1 MEKFQN
7 NLNNNIPMINPTIR
21 DSHFRYNNLFSE
33 TNYSDYRRERD
44 MFLNSLNNNI
54 NNIST
59 SLSSFDKYPNSSIYY
74 NNPYRSSNNRSRSRS
89 PCFCGC
95 HSHEEHINALKN
107 IDDFHNS
114 NIYPREQMLQN
125 YNNSLANINQEM
137 NKKND
142 DLINE
147 IISLKKNLEKV
158 ENELTRTK
166 NEKDACDSYIIELE
180 KELSKSNTN
189 DELMNSKRRALNYSK
204 MRDYEKY
211 HTMLNKSFEV
221 LDSVS
226 NKCNDPKGKTKGG
239 VNYYINRDK
248 DYNTVIKTQKN
259 WVDNLPISNEYS
271 KNRSYNRPKT
281 ENGYNFNN
289 NNDIDDNMENESEVY
304 KYPEGYVNLSMKDY
318 KNKGPY
324 NLDNY
329 SQNNKYPK
337 RYYNSG
343 QGHLNYN
350 SNSMPKNISQINNKK
365 RNSPYQSDF
374 FQKHIMYKNTQPK
387 TTKGKNTIYRNNSE
401 SNIPKK
407 NNTFPYYSNSNL
419 NNINEN
425 YPSENPLNN
434 NENNY
439 SPETER
445 YLVLDKLG
453 NPIYIP
459 KKRLTAMKIIPILDE
474 EGNEQYDSNGNLIFK
489 GPDGKPKTQ
498 EDLQPIILGND
509 KPLVNEE
516 NRPFLGIDD
525 VIMVNRFGEPIL
537 GPGELYDI
545 NNKVV
550 KGELGILPKNNKGNL
565 IIFDMNE
572 DPLIKNIEKN
582 GNDNTDKFPNT
593 IINSN
598 DYNTNYKSPKPEFD
612 KTNKDNINNQKDN
625 DDNNNIIPLKIKPLI
640 GKDGKPIRDKNNKPI
655 LLDKNGNII
664 EDPDYKLL
672 LDKSGFPVLNTL
684 GVPIILDKDNIP
696 LNIENKNIPKDNY
709 KKKKG
714 KNAKRN
720 KNKSKIDNLNDNKET
735 GRFNY
740 NPLGNNIYNKNKKSY
755 PKLNRSF
762 QRKLNI
768 LPERS
773 NRFNP
778 KQYFSTCFA
787 CDLGCSVSRSGYSPM
802 NYSPYDNKIRRRDLT
817 PYK

>member
-1 MEKFQN
+1 MANPLLNHVPGLLETPKRLFAFSPEVDSIKYAIVANSKNLKKSMN
-7 NLNNNIPMINPTIR
+7 NVP
-21 DSHFRYNNLFSE
+21 
-33 TNYSDYRRERD
+33 DY
-44 MFLNSLNNNI
+44 
-54 NNIST
+54 IST
-59 SLSSFDKYPNSSIYY
+59 LS
-74 NNPYRSSNNRSRSRS
+74 
-89 PCFCGC
+89 
-95 HSHEEHINALKN
+95 KN
-107 IDDFHNS
+107 IVNKIVEILRNKINS
-114 NIYPREQMLQN
+114 DERLRK
-125 YNNSLANINQEM
+125 YNGNDKLLA
-137 NKKND
+137 D
-142 DLINE
+142 
-147 IISLKKNLEKV
+147 
-158 ENELTRTK
+158 
-166 NEKDACDSYIIELE
+166 
-180 KELSKSNTN
+180 
-189 DELMNSKRRALNYSK
+189 
-204 MRDYEKY
+204 
-211 HTMLNKSFEV
+211 V
-221 LDSVS
+221 LAVGFW
-226 NKCNDPKGKTKGG
+226 DPKHLYGKLEFEG
-239 VNYYINRDK
+239 
-248 DYNTVIKTQKN
+248 
-259 WVDNLPISNEYS
+259 EYS
-271 KNRSYNRPKT
+271 NGERNGKGKEYND
-281 ENGYNFNN
+281 NGKLEF
-289 NNDIDDNMENESEVY
+289 
-304 KYPEGYVNLSMKDY
+304 EGEYLSGERK
-318 KNKGPY
+318 KGSY

-374 FQKHIMYKNTQPK
+374 FQKHIMYKNAQPK

-407 NNTFPYYSNSNL
+407 NNTYPYYSNSNL

-434 NENNY
+434 SENNY

-612 KTNKDNINNQKDN
+612 KTNKDNINNPKEN

-684 GVPIILDKDNIP
+684 GVPIILDKHNIP

-740 NPLGNNIYNKNKKSY
+740 NPLGNNIYNKNKKY
-755 PKLNRSF
+755 
-762 QRKLNI
+762 
-768 LPERS
+768 
-773 NRFNP
+773 
-778 KQYFSTCFA
+778 
-787 CDLGCSVSRSGYSPM
+787 G
-802 NYSPYDNKIRRRDLT
+802 
-817 PYK
+817 